1 MKTVKMSNY
10 SVSGN
15 GYPHLEKV
23 CKDYNYNKVVLVGGK
38 RALEA
43 AAPKIREALKG
54 TNVEIT
60 GEFVYGQEC
69 TLSNVDR
76 LRERK
81 EVQDADVIFIIG
93 GGKSTDTGKILAER
107 LNKSAFS
114 FPTICSNCSAVTAIA
129 VVYNDDGTF
138 SHYELIPAPVHMFV
152 ETSIIANAPEEYLWA
167 GIGDGLSKQPEV
179 AYATKYAELDH
190 IARMGV
196 MLSKSCEVPFLKYG
210 KQAIEDCRNNKPT
223 QAIEEIAMDILV
235 ATGYVSNLTNQPDYY
250 YNSSLAHIFYNAS
263 TAVPRDKEYLHGEL
277 VSFGV
282 LVLHAYAEQFDE
294 LDKIARFNKSIGLPI
309 TLEDVGLTYDDLE
322 KMADVAPNTT
332 EWKSAKTN
340 PLTKEK
346 FVAAMKTADEY
357 GKKLKAEQ
365 EAEIA

>member
-10 SVSGN
+10 SVSKE
-15 GYPHLEKV
+15 GYPHLERV
-23 CKDYNYNKVVLVGGK
+23 CRDYNYDKVVLVGGK
-38 RALEA
+38 RALQA
-43 AAPKIREALKG
+43 ASPKIREALK
-54 TNVEIT
+54 NSDVEIT
-60 GEFVYGQEC
+60 GEFVYGEEC
-69 TLSNVDR
+69 TMSNVER
-76 LRERK
+76 LKNRE
-81 EVQDADVIFIIG
+81 EVQNADVIFTIG
-93 GGKSTDTGKILAER
+93 GGKSTDTGKILAAQ
-107 LNKSAFS
+107 LNKNAFS
-114 FPTICSNCSAVTAIA
+114 FPTICSNCSAVTAIS
-129 VVYNDDGTF
+129 VVYNDDRTF

-190 IARMGV
+190 IARMGLT
-196 MLSKSCEVPFLKYG
+196 LSKSCEAPFLKYG
-210 KQAIEDCRNNKPT
+210 KQAIEDCRNNKST

-235 ATGYVSNLTNQPDYY
+235 ATGYVSNLTNQPEYY

-263 TAVPRDKEYLHGEL
+263 TAIPREKEYLHGEL

-322 KMADVAPNTT
+322 KMAEAAPNTT
-332 EWKSAKTN
+332 EWKSSVTN
-340 PLTKEK
+340 PLTKER
-346 FVAAMKTADEY
+346 FIEAMKTADEY
-357 GKKLKAEQ
+357 GKKLKEERQ
-365 EAEIA
+365 EEIA